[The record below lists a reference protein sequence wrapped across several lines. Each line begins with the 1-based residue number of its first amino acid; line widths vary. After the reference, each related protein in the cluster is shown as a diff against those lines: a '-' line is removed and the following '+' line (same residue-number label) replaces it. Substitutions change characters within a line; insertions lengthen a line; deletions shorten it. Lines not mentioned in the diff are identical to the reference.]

1 MSYSVDLWSSYN
13 KVEKR
18 LELNFRGLKEF
29 INLIS
34 EYYLAINLFTTNLK
48 KVYDLKCSSSNESLQ
63 IGING
68 FKTDILNQYLAL
80 NDYLDSLKDDLISPL
95 TKLKEEILDKIKN
108 NLKETSSTEKT
119 YRACVLQMD
128 AMKKKFYASI
138 KDIEQHKIK
147 YELTKNKQTNKD
159 LNDFQDY
166 NVIESDEVKIITAIK
181 TAKENEKKY
190 INFIENTNIM
200 QNEYIEV
207 KKRNLNEIQTLEEL
221 LGENLKD
228 CLRKYVIFKMSYLR
242 NLQYDIDKK
251 AKIMEKIDI
260 RKDIF
265 NYITKNATS
274 AIPPDKYDYLPYLC
288 DVGIKNNFNLQKEII
303 SEVKAFINNTFN
315 LKNVKDTMEM
325 KTKNLINIEILAN
338 NAFNNKIL
346 TDEEKKEV
354 ANYSSLK
361 RSRRY
366 LLDQLNKH
374 RLKYGLNLTEISYN
388 NIGEILRQC
397 LKILPKENDY
407 ESYKLII
414 ILSCSLYKTTEE
426 VKKARIFLQKY
437 LLDFSLWKKFDFWKN
452 LIQYEINEEMIKQK
466 KYNMLNKENDEYKL
480 KRIQLI
486 VKSNLNRY
494 LFNIISLGG
503 DNMLMNDIISFFKNY
518 FFLDKPTVD
527 SLNNIIKNFSNNKSD
542 NENNK
547 KDETISDIG
556 SKNDTTTTKDNEE
569 NDEVEIIRNC
579 TFNIEGNIL
588 DNLIQKQ
595 PCDNILKAKRRHKKE
610 KEEKALNSQ
619 NSQNKI
625 NLNNSNIENGQKIN
639 SKNSDELSN
648 LNINLINKDNND
660 ENNSEKDEADSDKN
674 IHYYESNNSSE
685 KSIKRNS
692 DDYKEEDIV
701 SKIAITEFSADKN
714 DTFDSFSIKENSN
727 LNIINDDINK

>member
-128 AMKKKFYASI
+128 AMKKKFYVSI

-388 NIGEILRQC
+388 NIGEILKQC

-547 KDETISDIG
+547 KDETISDIC

-727 LNIINDDINK
+727 LNIINDDLNK

>member
-48 KVYDLKCSSSNESLQ
+48 KVYDLKCFSSNESLQ

-181 TAKENEKKY
+181 IAKENEKKY

-388 NIGEILRQC
+388 NIGEILKQC

-685 KSIKRNS
+685 ISIKRNS